1 AFIALGRTYEKERD
15 FHPTTIIGAPTKIYD
30 MRDLVD
36 FGTDYFQTKN
46 H

>member
-1 AFIALGRTYEKERD
+1 
-15 FHPTTIIGAPTKIYD
+15 IYD

-36 FGTDYFQTKN
+36 FGTKYFQTKN

>member
-1 AFIALGRTYEKERD
+1 
-15 FHPTTIIGAPTKIYD
+15 IGAPTKIYD

-36 FGTDYFQTKN
+36 FGTKYFQTKN

>member
-1 AFIALGRTYEKERD
+1 
-15 FHPTTIIGAPTKIYD
+15 HPTTIIGAPTKIYD

-36 FGTDYFQTKN
+36 FGTKYFQTKN

>member
-1 AFIALGRTYEKERD
+1 
-15 FHPTTIIGAPTKIYD
+15 APTKIYD

-36 FGTDYFQTKN
+36 FGTKYFQTKN

>member
-1 AFIALGRTYEKERD
+1 
-15 FHPTTIIGAPTKIYD
+15 IIGAPTKIYD

-36 FGTDYFQTKN
+36 FGTKYFQTKN

>member
-1 AFIALGRTYEKERD
+1 
-15 FHPTTIIGAPTKIYD
+15 PTKIYD

>member
-1 AFIALGRTYEKERD
+1 D

>member
-1 AFIALGRTYEKERD
+1 
-15 FHPTTIIGAPTKIYD
+15 TKIYD

>member
-1 AFIALGRTYEKERD
+1 
-15 FHPTTIIGAPTKIYD
+15 APTKIYD